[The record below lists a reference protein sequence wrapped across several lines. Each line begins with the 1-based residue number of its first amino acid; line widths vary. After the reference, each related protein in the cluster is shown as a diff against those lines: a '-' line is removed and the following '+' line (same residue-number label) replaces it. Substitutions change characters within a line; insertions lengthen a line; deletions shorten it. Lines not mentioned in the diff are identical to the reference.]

1 MSTPQTKEAACHV
14 ILVLPIYPRE
24 KSKLK
29 LPFEWI
35 LELLLC
41 MHACMDAFLWDISR
55 CPCHQMH
62 SSHPHIG
69 SRLSQILSPN
79 PNPALMASILVS
91 YLWAEP
97 TNKLPSASLINKQG
111 SLEHRPERIE
121 TII

>member
-1 MSTPQTKEAACHV
+1 MSTQQTKEAACHV

-41 MHACMDAFLWDISR
+41 MHAFLWTSLNAHAIR
-55 CPCHQMH
+55 CIALTHT
-62 SSHPHIG
+62 IG

-79 PNPALMASILVS
+79 PNPALMACALVS
-91 YLWAEP
+91 YLWADP
-97 TNKLPSASLINKQG
+97 TNCPVLL
-111 SLEHRPERIE
+111 
-121 TII
+121 